1 MAKKTVEYSA
11 MEIFSTLKKNGVT
24 LFTGKWMKVEV
35 VIILSYIYLRKS
47 KTVHFISLTVPVFPI

>member
-1 MAKKTVEYSA
+1 